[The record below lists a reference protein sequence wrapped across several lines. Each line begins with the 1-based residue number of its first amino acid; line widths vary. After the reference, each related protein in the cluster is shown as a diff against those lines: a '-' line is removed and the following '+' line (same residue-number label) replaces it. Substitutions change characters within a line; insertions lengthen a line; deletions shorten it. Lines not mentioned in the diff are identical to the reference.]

1 MRLFVQLQDL
11 LFFIVMKTMIIIVV
25 SIFIPILLIIHT
37 VRAPTA
43 EREQWGE
50 ARLFQPGGSRAR
62 NPKPLKN
69 PEP

>member
-11 LFFIVMKTMIIIVV
+11 LFLIVMKTMIIIII

-50 ARLFQPGGSRAR
+50 ARLVQSGGNRAR
-62 NPKPLKN
+62 NPKPLN
-69 PEP
+69 S